1 MSAACRRGAAL
12 FDAGNVAA
20 CRVSV
25 GPLSDLEFAEALACY
40 ELELIA
46 AGDDPVRISLQMAV
60 MRTARD
66 ALRVCAAIDA
76 LPEALSRARPDTAD
90 TIRFALGPQPAARR
104 KPDTMPW
111 LLSAIRSAI
120 SLPPSYVPAVI
131 SWSFSLPSG
140 IRMVAMN
147 DPGPTALRRGYSR
160 R

>member
-1 MSAACRRGAAL
+1 MEATLEDHLLRRVADFADAERATWVQAAACRRVAAL

-76 LPEALSRARPDTAD
+76 LPEALSLPAPTRPT
-90 TIRFALGPQPAARR
+90 
-104 KPDTMPW
+104 
-111 LLSAIRSAI
+111 
-120 SLPPSYVPAVI
+120 
-131 SWSFSLPSG
+131 PSG
-140 IRMVAMN
+140 L
-147 DPGPTALRRGYSR
+147 P
-160 R
+160 